1 MAEINNL
8 VLNRI
13 AGQVMKPLPNT
24 WFVLTYSEA
33 DSVHGFPDS
42 MAHGFSYALRMLY
55 ANPTLNGSIARQS
68 ELRRTNIQAPVI
80 RIAYIHGGDGAP
92 RLVVSS
98 EESEESVVY

>member
-33 DSVHGFPDS
+33 DSIHGFP
-42 MAHGFSYALRMLY
+42 AAWLTVF
-55 ANPTLNGSIARQS
+55 PTRCGCYMQ
-68 ELRRTNIQAPVI
+68 IQP
-80 RIAYIHGGDGAP
+80 
-92 RLVVSS
+92 
-98 EESEESVVY
+98 